1 MIKVTIFGGH
11 EGRLNFDTQF
21 YFTLFGN
28 CEVVRPTLARQLVAL
43 RQAEREGRPP
53 DGGPS
58 DDWHGRTRARY
69 RHSMRGSPFFFT
81 MFGGTEIKSP
91 TLAEEFVD
99 LREAMDSKM
108 LTAEDCERLI
118 ANVGLSEGSLGSF
131 TLFGAFEEGK
141 APAEDKEVDSLAVQR
156 HLGNVSEQAG
166 RVLQLGIG
174 QSEGE
179 RRAVLRQAITAEV

>member
-1 MIKVTIFGGH
+1 MIKVTIFGGY

-21 YFTLFGN
+21 YFTLFGG
-28 CEVVRPTLARQLVAL
+28 CEVVRPTLARQLIAR
-43 RQAEREGRPP
+43 RQAERDAAPP
-53 DGGPS
+53 DAGPS
-58 DDWHGRTRARY
+58 DGWHGRARF
-69 RHSMRGSPFFFT
+69 RHHNPTSGRPFFFT
-81 MFGGTEIKSP
+81 MFGGTEIRSP

-99 LREAMDSKM
+99 LREAMDSKA
-108 LTAEDCERLI
+108 LTMEDCARLI
-118 ANVGLSEGSLGSF
+118 AEVGLTEGSIGSF

-141 APAEDKEVDSLAVQR
+141 PPAEDKEVDSLAVQR

-179 RRAVLRQAITAEV
+179 RRAVLRQAILAEA

>member
-21 YFTLFGN
+21 YFTMFGN

-43 RQAEREGRPP
+43 RQAERDAAPPADETFDYSDGRM
-53 DGGPS
+53 
-58 DDWHGRTRARY
+58 RFRY
-69 RHSMRGSPFFFT
+69 RRPLSGRPFFFT
-81 MFGGTEIKSP
+81 MFGATEIKSP

-99 LREAMDSKM
+99 LREAMDSKT
-108 LTAEDCERLI
+108 LSTEDCERLI
-118 ANVGLSEGSLGSF
+118 ASVGLSEGSIGSF
-131 TLFGAFEEGK
+131 TLFAAFEEG
-141 APAEDKEVDSLAVQR
+141 APPAEDKEVDSLAVQR

-179 RRAVLRQAITAEV
+179 RRAVLRQAITADV